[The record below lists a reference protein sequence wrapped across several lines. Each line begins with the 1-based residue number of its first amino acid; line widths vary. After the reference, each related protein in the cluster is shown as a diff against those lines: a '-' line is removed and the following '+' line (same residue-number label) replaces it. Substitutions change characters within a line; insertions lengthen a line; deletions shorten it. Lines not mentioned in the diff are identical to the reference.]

1 MNYEIGL
8 YKHNAE
14 AYEMV
19 KAEFEKNDKTCIVH
33 ATGTGKSFI
42 ALQLMYDFIK
52 ENPDRQIVY
61 LTPLNRIKE
70 QVKHHIDT
78 IEKQNLERG
87 IEFHRE
93 YFDNVKFITYARVG
107 NNVLNDLD
115 YMSRDEL
122 SHIKADM
129 MILDEFHH
137 IGNGAENWKAGV
149 QLIERANP
157 NIKIFGMSAT
167 NVRSRGTDKE
177 EDVAQTFFEGRV
189 ASEYPL
195 EQAIA
200 DKVLPCPNYH
210 AAYAFLVDEC
220 EELEEKVKNGTATN
234 EEKEE
239 YSRKI
244 KNIKEE
250 ISKLGN
256 QTVRDIVGNYI
267 KPNGKYIYFCPSGSN
282 IEELQANFLD
292 ILPTEMRGNV
302 EFYQVHSSNYSQKEN
317 MMNVNNFYNNISLDG
332 QSSSQKLR
340 VMFAVDMYNEGV
352 HVPDI
357 DGVIMGR
364 NTNSD
369 IIYYQQLGRA
379 LAVKKKSDN
388 DDAVIESPLVLDLQD
403 NFSKILKLY
412 FKVKNIEENATT
424 NITEIDKDAEI
435 ETKYDGTYN
444 PKDLLLQFGIDEQ
457 VVDIVS
463 ELSEIKQKVG
473 YSLTKEQKIEEIYTY
488 YDKIGKL
495 PSQKDPTL
503 RFSDNSGIMGQ
514 WISDNK
520 SYILE
525 LAKTNEHAKKIARLR
540 KWIKG
545 LFLTD
550 EQKVEE
556 IYDYLKKNRKLPFT
570 ENTEIRFSDNS
581 GVMGMW
587 LSNHKTLIL
596 ELAKTNEHAK
606 KIAQL
611 RRWIKGLLLTD
622 EQKVEEIY
630 VYFKKNRK
638 LPTRIDTD
646 ARFSDNSALMELWI
660 ISHKSFILELAQTN
674 EHAREIARAKGW
686 IEGLLLAKEQKVE
699 EIYAYFKKTEKLPSQ
714 RDTDIRFSD
723 NSTVMGQWLHKNKD
737 FILELAKTNE
747 HARKIAQVIGWLE
760 GLFLTNEQ
768 KVEEIYAYYKES
780 GKLPPTEKTNIK
792 FSDNSGIM
800 GKWLSGHKTLILEL
814 AQTNE
819 HAREIAQA
827 KRWIEGLFL
836 TKEQKIEEIYDYFI
850 KNRKLPPIGNN
861 DEIFS
866 DGSGKMGQ
874 WVYDNKSFI
883 LELAQTNE
891 HARKI
896 AQAKKWIK
904 GLFLTDEQK
913 VEEIYDY
920 LKKNRKLPFTENT
933 EIRFSDNSGVMG
945 MWLSN
950 HKTLILELAKTNE
963 HARKIAQAKK
973 WIKGLFLTD
982 EQKVEE
988 IYAYFKE
995 NGKLPN
1001 TTGRDLRFSDDSG
1014 VMGTWITPH
1023 MDFILEFAKI
1033 NEHAREIAQAR
1044 KWIKL
1049 ETAKAGVPNE
1059 QAFEEAKQQLAA
1071 SKPSKNK
1078 EGVQNGKQL

>member
-8 YKHNAE
+8 YRHNAE

-19 KAEFEKNDKTCIVH
+19 KAGFEKSDRTCIVH

-61 LTPLNRIKE
+61 LTPLNGIKE
-70 QVKHHIDT
+70 QVKEHIDA

-93 YFDNVKFITYARVG
+93 YFDNVKFITYAGVG
-107 NNVLNDLD
+107 SNALD
-115 YMSRDEL
+115 SMSRDEL
-122 SHIKADM
+122 SHIKANM

-137 IGNGAENWKAGV
+137 IGNGAANWKAGV
-149 QLIERANP
+149 QLIEKANP

-167 NVRSRGTDKE
+167 SVRNRGTSKE

-220 EELEEKVKNGTATN
+220 KELEEKVKGGSATK

-239 YSRKI
+239 YEKKI

-256 QTVRDIVGNYI
+256 QTVKDIVGNYI
-267 KPNGKYIYFCPSGSN
+267 KPDGKYIYFCPSGSN

-332 QSSSQKLR
+332 QSSRQKLR
-340 VMFAVDMYNEGV
+340 VMFAIDMYNEGV

-473 YSLTKEQKIEEIYTY
+473 YSLTKEQKIEEIYDY
-488 YDKIGKL
+488 YKENERLPSERDTDVRFSDNSALMGRWLTDNKSFILEFAKTNEHVKKIAQLKRWIEGLLLTKEQKIEEIYAYYKENRKL
-495 PSQKDPTL
+495 PSSKDTDV
-503 RFSDNSGIMGQ
+503 RFSDNSGIMRA
-514 WISDNK
+514 WLFNHK
-520 SYILE
+520 SFILK
-525 LAKTNEHAKKIARLR
+525 LAETNEHAREITQA
-540 KWIKG
+540 KG
-545 LFLTD
+545 
-550 EQKVEE
+550 
-556 IYDYLKKNRKLPFT
+556 
-570 ENTEIRFSDNS
+570 
-581 GVMGMW
+581 W
-587 LSNHKTLIL
+587 L
-596 ELAKTNEHAK
+596 EV
-606 KIAQL
+606 
-611 RRWIKGLLLTD
+611 LLLTK

-630 VYFKKNRK
+630 VYYKENGK
-638 LPTRIDTD
+638 LPLQKDTD
-646 ARFSDNSALMELWI
+646 IRFSDNSAIMGQWI
-660 ISHKSFILELAQTN
+660 PINKSFILELSKTN
-674 EHAREIARAKGW
+674 EHAREIARARGW
-686 IEGLLLAKEQKVE
+686 IKGLFLTNEQKVE

-747 HARKIAQVIGWLE
+747 HAREIARARGWIK

-768 KVEEIYAYYKES
+768 KVEEIYAYYKKNE
-780 GKLPPTEKTNIK
+780 KLPLTGKTNIK
-792 FSDNSGIM
+792 FSDNSALM
-800 GKWLSGHKTLILEL
+800 GQWICDHKSFILGL
-814 AQTNE
+814 AETNE
-819 HAREIAQA
+819 HARVIAQA
-827 KRWIEGLFL
+827 KG
-836 TKEQKIEEIYDYFI
+836 
-850 KNRKLPPIGNN
+850 
-861 DEIFS
+861 
-866 DGSGKMGQ
+866 
-874 WVYDNKSFI
+874 
-883 LELAQTNE
+883 
-891 HARKI
+891 
-896 AQAKKWIK
+896 WIK
-904 GLFLTDEQK
+904 GLLLT
-913 VEEIYDY
+913 
-920 LKKNRKLPFTENT
+920 N
-933 EIRFSDNSGVMG
+933 
-945 MWLSN
+945 
-950 HKTLILELAKTNE
+950 
-963 HARKIAQAKK
+963 
-973 WIKGLFLTD
+973 

-1049 ETAKAGVPNE
+1049 ETTKAEVPNE
-1059 QAFEEAKQQLAA
+1059 QAFEEVKQQLAT
-1071 SKPSKNK
+1071 SKSSKNK
-1078 EGVQNGKQL
+1078 KGVQNGKSVS